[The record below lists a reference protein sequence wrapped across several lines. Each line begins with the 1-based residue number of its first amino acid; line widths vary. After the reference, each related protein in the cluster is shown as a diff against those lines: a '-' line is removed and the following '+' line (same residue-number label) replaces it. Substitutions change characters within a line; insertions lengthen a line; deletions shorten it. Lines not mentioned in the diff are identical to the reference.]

1 MCSYHGAGYIMPC
14 PSEWII
20 FKYQLN
26 ANRGF
31 PGGASDKESTC
42 RGRRCKKPGF
52 DPWVGKI
59 PWNRKWQP
67 TAVFLLGKFHGK
79 RSLVVY
85 SPWGCKESDTT
96 EQLNTHT
103 QCLSNEARAC
113 TERSVFLALFIYI
126 YLLVYL
132 CFLLF
137 P

>member
-31 PGGASDKESTC
+31 PGGASDKESIC
-42 RGRRCKKPGF
+42 QGRRCKKPGF
-52 DPWVGKI
+52 DPWV
-59 PWNRKWQP
+59 RKSPGIGNGNPLQYSCLENFMGRGAWWS
-67 TAVFLLGKFHGK
+67 TVHGVAK
-79 RSLVVY
+79 SQ
-85 SPWGCKESDTT
+85 T

-103 QCLSNEARAC
+103 QRLSNEARAC